1 MKKRP
6 PNIFEP
12 QKVTESAY
20 NCIDTGGFFIAC
32 FKSKVL
38 KNMDGDKFG
47 KSDDDSVILKVTKG
61 INGAD
66 KGIAERKK
74 STKKAKEVIDDDV

>member
-1 MKKRP
+1 MKKKP
-6 PNIFEP
+6 PKIDNP
-12 QKVTESAY
+12 HKVTESAY

-38 KNMDGDKFG
+38 KIMDEEQFG
-47 KSDDDSVILKVTKG
+47 KADDDSIILKVTKC

-66 KGIAERKK
+66 KGIAERKIA
-74 STKKAKEVIDDDV
+74 TKKAKEVIDDEV